1 MHVTVPEP
9 HIIGPGGPEWL
20 FRGVFDDD
28 LRLIGVP
35 AGQGAP
41 ATVALR
47 VVDAVEPTYP
57 EVTAYFSPEVAREV
71 AGALM
76 AAAENA
82 ERGRGGEA

>member
-1 MHVTVPEP
+1 MRGRVAHVTVPEP
-9 HIIGPGGPEWL
+9 HSIGPG
-20 FRGVFDDD
+20 GVFDDD

-57 EVTAYFSPEVAREV
+57 EVTAYFSPHVAREM
-71 AGALM
+71 AGAFM

-82 ERGRGGEA
+82 EHGRGGEA